1 MYIIPL
7 ILFLCTELRAEPPET
22 QNTSTTPY
30 NMPLDLWTLYEAS
43 HDKEID
49 VKMQDFSQTMMGLP
63 YVLNNIGEGVPPDAD
78 PIYQFENYDCLS
90 FVETI
95 LALSLSQN
103 ADEIDLILKGLRYNG
118 EVDYKNRNHFMI
130 SQWIPNAI
138 EKGYLKDITKDLG
151 EVQTITKTITT
162 RNWSRWRGRHA
173 FHFTNEEYPSGDYLL
188 EVLTLDT
195 ARQVIDKIPT
205 GSLIIVVRENRYY
218 NPIWITHLGFVVRET
233 VRDTTYTKIRHAT
246 VMGNVVKENHLP
258 WYLNYLLQF
267 DKWPIEGILI
277 LQPQKT
283 FKNQVDGLSE

>member
-1 MYIIPL
+1 MYIISL
-7 ILFLCTELRAEPPET
+7 ILFLCTEVRAEPPET

-63 YVLNNIGEGVPPDAD
+63 YVLNNIGEGTLPDAD

-95 LALSLSQN
+95 LALSLSRN
-103 ADEIDLILKGLRYNG
+103 ADEIDLILKDLRYDG
-118 EVDYKNRNHFMI
+118 DVDYKNRNHFMI

-151 EVQTITKTITT
+151 EVQTITKTITI

-173 FHFTNEEYPSGDYLL
+173 FHFTNEEYPTGEYLL

-205 GSLIIVVRENRYY
+205 GSIIIVVRENRYY

-246 VMGNVVKENHLP
+246 VMGNIVKENHLP

-267 DKWPIEGILI
+267 DKWPIEGILV
-277 LQPQKT
+277 LQPQKI
-283 FKNQVDGLSE
+283 FPNQVDGISE